1 MGAGPV
7 FMICQNC
14 LKNVATVHVTEILQP
29 EDSPPDST
37 GASAAASTPASA
49 QAAGPASTP
58 MTVQERHLCEI
69 CAQSLDLP
77 NMPASKKTVADIWK
91 LLQISAQS
99 TRKKG
104 GQTCPSCGMTLDEF
118 RKKGRLGCAKDY
130 EVFAA
135 HIGDLLERVHGA
147 RTHVGRIPGTSEA
160 DLERL
165 KRLSD
170 LRSQLDTAIREEAYE
185 SAARL
190 RDELKTLEGSPPAT

>member
-1 MGAGPV
+1 
-7 FMICQNC
+7 MICQNC

-29 EDSPPDST
+29 ED
-37 GASAAASTPASA
+37 AEAESAPTSA
-49 QAAGPASTP
+49 QSAGPASAP
-58 MTVQERHLCEI
+58 KTVQEQHLCEI
-69 CAQSLDLP
+69 CAQSMDLP
-77 NMPASKKTVADIWK
+77 HTPASKKTVADIWK
-91 LLQISAQS
+91 LLQISAQQ
-99 TRKKG
+99 TRKKS

-130 EVFAA
+130 DVFAA

-147 RTHVGRIPGTSEA
+147 RTHVGRVPGTSEA
-160 DLERL
+160 DLDRL

-190 RDELKTLEGSPPAT
+190 RDELKTLEGGQAEG